1 MMLRALIFVFC
12 LPCWG
17 ARFVV
22 LQSGF
27 HLEVERWE
35 KRGEEV
41 VLLRSG
47 AEMTLR
53 ASEVVRFIEEED
65 APRPEPATQPTTIAA
80 PTAPK
85 QNEPKQVISEMAEQY
100 GLPVKFVASV
110 ARAESAY
117 RTNAVSPKGA
127 IGVMQLMP
135 GTAKE
140 LGVDPHD
147 VRQNIEGGTKM
158 LRDLLLQYQN
168 DPDQVRKALAA
179 YNAGPGAVA
188 KYGGVPPY
196 RETQNYVEKV
206 LKQYQGAQK

>member
-1 MMLRALIFVFC
+1 MRLRILIFALC
-12 LPCWG
+12 LPSWG

-35 KRGEEV
+35 KRGEEIVLYRAGGQMSVPAAHV
-41 VLLRSG
+41 VD
-47 AEMTLR
+47 
-53 ASEVVRFIEEED
+53 FIEE
-65 APRPEPATQPTTIAA
+65 AEPAKVIATPVTVAEPTPKPTVTPREVIA
-80 PTAPK
+80 
-85 QNEPKQVISEMAEQY
+85 EMAAQY
-100 GLPVKFVASV
+100 GLPEKFVASV

-117 RTNAVSPKGA
+117 TQTAVSPKGA

-140 LGVDPHD
+140 LGVDPTD
-147 VRQNIEGGTKM
+147 VRQNIEGGTRL
-158 LRDLLLQYQN
+158 LRELLIQYQN

-188 KYGGVPPY
+188 RHGGVPPY

-206 LKQYQGAQK
+206 LRTYQGTK

>member
-1 MMLRALIFVFC
+1 MLLRALIFALC

-17 ARFVV
+17 AKFVV

-27 HLEVERWE
+27 HLEVEKWE
-35 KRGEEV
+35 LRGDEV

-47 AEMTLR
+47 SEMTLR
-53 ASEVVRFIEEED
+53 ASEAIRFIEEED
-65 APRPEPATQPTTIAA
+65 APQTRTQAQPIAA
-80 PTAPK
+80 PAPVASK
-85 QNEPKQVISEMAEQY
+85 PNEPKQVIAEMAEQY
-100 GLPVKFVASV
+100 GLPVQFVASV

-117 RTNAVSPKGA
+117 RTDARSSKGA

-135 GTAKE
+135 GTAKK
-140 LGVDPHD
+140 LGVDPHN
-147 VRQNIEGGTKM
+147 VRQNIEGGTKL
-158 LRDLLLQYQN
+158 LRDLLIQYQN

-188 KYGGVPPY
+188 RYGGVPPS